1 MPFTLAHPAIVLPL
15 SSISK
20 RWVSM
25 TGLIIGSMSPD
36 FEYFL
41 RMKIKSNYSHTL
53 AGMFWFDLSIT
64 ILLAFVFHLIIRDP
78 FIENS
83 PRFLNNR
90 LSGFIDFDWSSYFKV
105 NFFIVIISCI
115 TGAFSHIFWDS
126 FTHKTG
132 YFVSSFFSLQYKLM
146 VLWKGISR
154 L

>member
-15 SSISK
+15 SSLPK

-53 AGMFWFDLSIT
+53 AGMFWFDIPIT
-64 ILLAFVFHLIIRDP
+64 ILLAFIFHLIIRDQ

-83 PRFLNNR
+83 PRFLFNR
-90 LSGFIDFDWSSYFKV
+90 LSGFMDFDWPKHFKA

-115 TGAFSHIFWDS
+115 TG
-126 FTHKTG
+126 
-132 YFVSSFFSLQYKLM
+132 
-146 VLWKGISR
+146 
-154 L
+154 